1 MALSLA
7 NMTKREKSLAGIGVA
22 AVILLFAYWYLLYKP
37 KSEEMAVTQ
46 AHVDSL
52 DRKNQQAKADI
63 AQGSI
68 QKLRAQATEYE
79 QSLKVMRQLVPR
91 SNEVP
96 ALLEDISTAARR
108 VGLDLASVEPM
119 PVLPGE
125 QFDTYRYKLGVIGG
139 YHPVGQ
145 FLSNVGSLNRIIA
158 PVTMAIKLHPVA
170 DKTKARVKK
179 GESLIDTEFQVQT
192 YVARTTP
199 YVPPAAAVK

>member
-1 MALSLA
+1 MAIGA
-7 NMTKREKSLAGIGVA
+7 NMTKKEQTYAALGLA
-22 AVILLFAYWYLLYKP
+22 AVLLLGAYWYFLYKP
-37 KSEEMAVTQ
+37 KAAELAVTQ

-52 DRKNQQAKADI
+52 DKRNQEARADI
-63 AQGSI
+63 AQGSL
-68 QKLRAQATEYE
+68 QKLRAQSAEYD

-108 VGLDLASVEPM
+108 VGLDLATVEPM
-119 PVLPGE
+119 PVLQGE
-125 QFDTYRYKLGVIGG
+125 QFDTYRYKLAVIGG

-145 FLSNVGSLNRIIA
+145 FLSNVGSLSRIVA
-158 PVTMAIKLHPVA
+158 PVTMTIKLHPIA
-170 DKTKARVKK
+170 DKTKARVRK

-199 YVPPAAAVK
+199 YTPPTAVK

>member
-1 MALSLA
+1 MAIGA
-7 NMTKREKSLAGIGVA
+7 NMTKKEQTYGAAGLAFV
-22 AVILLFAYWYLLYKP
+22 LLLGAYWYFLYKP
-37 KSEEMAVTQ
+37 KAVELAATQ
-46 AHVDSL
+46 VHVDSL
-52 DRKNQQAKADI
+52 EKRNQEARAEI
-63 AQGSI
+63 AQGSL
-68 QKLRAQATEYE
+68 QKLRAQSAEYD

-108 VGLDLASVEPM
+108 VGLDLATVEPM

-125 QFDTYRYKLGVIGG
+125 QFDTYRYKLAVIGG

-170 DKTKARVKK
+170 DKTKARVRK
-179 GESLIDTEFQVQT
+179 GESLVDTEFQVQT

-199 YVPPAAAVK
+199 YVPPTAVK

>member
-1 MALSLA
+1 MAIGA
-7 NMTKREKSLAGIGVA
+7 NMTKREQTLAGIGFA
-22 AVILLFAYWYLLYKP
+22 AVLLLGAYWYFLYKP
-37 KSEEMAVTQ
+37 KSAELSAIA

-52 DRKNQQAKADI
+52 DKKNQQAKADI
-63 AQGSI
+63 AQGSL
-68 QKLRAQATEYE
+68 QKLKAQAAEYD

-108 VGLDLASVEPM
+108 VGLDLATVEPM

-125 QFDTYRYKLGVIGG
+125 QFDTYRYKLAVIGG

-145 FLSNVGSLNRIIA
+145 FLSNMGSLNRIIA
-158 PVTMAIKLHPVA
+158 PVTMAIKLHPIA

-179 GESLIDTEFQVQT
+179 GESLVDTEFQVQT
-192 YVARTTP
+192 YVARTTA
-199 YVPPAAAVK
+199 YVPPSSAR

>member
-1 MALSLA
+1 MAILA
-7 NMTKREKSLAGIGVA
+7 NMTKREQSMAGVGVA
-22 AVILLFAYWYLLYKP
+22 AVLVLAAYWYFLYKP
-37 KSEEMAVTQ
+37 KAVELDAIQ
-46 AHVDSL
+46 IHVDSL
-52 DRKNQQAKADI
+52 DKKNQQAKADI
-63 AQGSI
+63 ANGSL

-108 VGLDLASVEPM
+108 VGLDLSTVEPM

-125 QFDTYRYKLGVIGG
+125 QFDTYRYKLAVTGG

-145 FLSNVGSLNRIIA
+145 FLSNVGSLNRIMS
-158 PVTMAIKLHPVA
+158 PVTMVIKLHPVA
-170 DKTKARVKK
+170 DRTKARLRK
-179 GESLIDTEFQVQT
+179 GESLVDTEFQVQT

-199 YVPPAAAVK
+199 FVPTVVKQ

>member
-1 MALSLA
+1 MAIGA
-7 NMTKREKSLAGIGVA
+7 NMTKREQTLVAIGAA
-22 AVILLFAYWYLLYKP
+22 AVLLLGAYWYFLYKP
-37 KSEEMAVTQ
+37 KAAELAVTQ

-52 DRKNQQAKADI
+52 DKKNQQARADI
-63 AQGSI
+63 AQGSL
-68 QKLRAQATEYE
+68 QKLRAQSAEYD

-108 VGLDLASVEPM
+108 VGLDLATVEPM

-125 QFDTYRYKLGVIGG
+125 QFDTYRYKLAVIGG

-145 FLSNVGSLNRIIA
+145 FLSNVGSLSRIIA
-158 PVTMAIKLHPVA
+158 PVTMSIKLHPIA
-170 DKTKARVKK
+170 DKTKARMRK

-199 YVPPAAAVK
+199 YAPPTAVK

>member
-1 MALSLA
+1 MAIGA
-7 NMTKREKSLAGIGVA
+7 NMTKREQMWGLIGIAAIAVLA
-22 AVILLFAYWYLLYKP
+22 LYWYFLYKP
-37 KSEEMAVTQ
+37 KAAELAVTQ

-52 DRKNQQAKADI
+52 EKKNQQAKADI
-63 AQGSI
+63 ASGSL
-68 QKLRAQATEYE
+68 QKLRAQSNEYE

-108 VGLDLASVEPM
+108 VGLDLATVEPM

-125 QFDTYRYKLGVIGG
+125 QFDTYRYKLAVTGG

-170 DKTKARVKK
+170 DKTKARLKK
-179 GESLIDTEFQVQT
+179 GESLVDTEFQVQT
-192 YVARTTP
+192 YVVRTVP
-199 YVPPAAAVK
+199 YAPPSTVKQ

>member
-1 MALSLA
+1 MALFA
-7 NMTKREKSLAGIGVA
+7 NMTKKEQSLVGIGVA
-22 AVILLFAYWYLLYKP
+22 AVFVLVAYWYFLYKP
-37 KSEEMAVTQ
+37 KSQEMAVAQ

-52 DRKNQQAKADI
+52 DKKNQQAKADI
-63 AQGSI
+63 AQGSL
-68 QKLRAQATEYE
+68 QKLKAQTAEYD

-108 VGLDLASVEPM
+108 VGLDLATVEPM

-125 QFDTYRYKLGVIGG
+125 QFDTYRYRLAVIGG

-158 PVTMAIKLHPVA
+158 PVTMAIKIHPVV

-199 YVPPAAAVK
+199 YVPPSAVK

>member
-1 MALSLA
+1 MAIGA
-7 NMTKREKSLAGIGVA
+7 NMTKREQMWGGIGIA
-22 AVILLFAYWYLLYKP
+22 AILLLGAYWYFLYKP
-37 KSEEMAVTQ
+37 KAAELAVTQ

-52 DRKNQQAKADI
+52 EKKNQQAKADI
-63 AQGSI
+63 ATGSL
-68 QKLRAQATEYE
+68 QKLRAQSTEYE

-108 VGLDLASVEPM
+108 VGLDLATVEPM

-125 QFDTYRYKLGVIGG
+125 QFDTYRYKLAVTGG

-158 PVTMAIKLHPVA
+158 PVTMAIKLHPIA
-170 DKTKARVKK
+170 DKTKARLKK
-179 GESLIDTEFQVQT
+179 GESLVDTEFQVQT
-192 YVARTTP
+192 YVVRTVP
-199 YVPPAAAVK
+199 YVPPSTVKQ

>member
-1 MALSLA
+1 MALFA

-22 AVILLFAYWYLLYKP
+22 AVMLLVAYTYLLYMP
-37 KSEEMAVTQ
+37 KAEELAVTQ

-52 DRKNQQAKADI
+52 ERKNQQAKADI
-63 AQGSI
+63 AQGSL
-68 QKLRAQATEYE
+68 QKLRAQSAEYE

-108 VGLDLASVEPM
+108 VGLDLATVEPM

-125 QFDTYRYKLGVIGG
+125 QFDTYRYKLAVIGG

-158 PVTMAIKLHPVA
+158 PVTMEIKLHPIA

-179 GESLIDTEFQVQT
+179 GESLIETEFQVQT
-192 YVARTTP
+192 YVARTTA
-199 YVPPAAAVK
+199 YIPPTVVKP

>member
-1 MALSLA
+1 MAIGA
-7 NMTKREKSLAGIGVA
+7 NMTKREQTLAAIGVA
-22 AVILLFAYWYLLYKP
+22 AVLLLGAYWYFLYKP
-37 KSEEMAVTQ
+37 KAAELSAIA

-52 DRKNQQAKADI
+52 DKKNQQAKADI
-63 AQGSI
+63 AQGSL
-68 QKLRAQATEYE
+68 QKLKAQSAEYD

-108 VGLDLASVEPM
+108 VGLDLATVEPM

-125 QFDTYRYKLGVIGG
+125 QFDTYRYKLAVIGG

-145 FLSNVGSLNRIIA
+145 FLSNMGSLNRIIA
-158 PVTMAIKLHPVA
+158 PVTMTIKLHPIA

-179 GESLIDTEFQVQT
+179 GESLVDTEFQVQT
-192 YVARTTP
+192 YVARTTA
-199 YVPPAAAVK
+199 YVPPSSVR

>member
-1 MALSLA
+1 MAIGA
-7 NMTKREKSLAGIGVA
+7 NMTKREQSLAAIGVA
-22 AVILLFAYWYLLYKP
+22 AVLLLGAYWYFLYKP
-37 KSEEMAVTQ
+37 KAAELAVTQ

-52 DRKNQQAKADI
+52 DKKNQEARADI
-63 AQGSI
+63 AQGSL
-68 QKLRAQATEYE
+68 QKLRAQSTEYE
-79 QSLKVMRQLVPR
+79 QSLRVMRQLVPR

-108 VGLDLASVEPM
+108 VGLDLATVEPM
-119 PVLPGE
+119 PGLPGE
-125 QFDTYRYKLGVIGG
+125 QFDTYRYKLAVTGG

-158 PVTMAIKLHPVA
+158 PVTLAIKLHPLA
-170 DKTKARVKK
+170 ATTKARLKK

-199 YVPPAAAVK
+199 YVPTTTVK

>member
-1 MALSLA
+1 MALLA
-7 NMTKREKSLAGIGVA
+7 NMTKREQSLAGVGLA
-22 AVILLFAYWYLLYKP
+22 AVLLLAAYWYFLYKP
-37 KSEEMAVTQ
+37 KAHELSVTQ
-46 AHVDSL
+46 IHVDSL
-52 DRKNQQAKADI
+52 DKKNQQAKADI
-63 AQGSI
+63 ATGSL
-68 QKLRAQATEYE
+68 QKLRAQSAEYE

-108 VGLDLASVEPM
+108 VGLDLATVEPM
-119 PVLPGE
+119 PVLQGE
-125 QFDTYRYKLGVIGG
+125 QFDTYRYKLAVIGG

-170 DKTKARVKK
+170 GKTKARVKK
-179 GESLIDTEFQVQT
+179 GESVVDTEFQVQT

-199 YVPPAAAVK
+199 YLPPTSVKQ

>member
-1 MALSLA
+1 MAIGA
-7 NMTKREKSLAGIGVA
+7 NMTKREQTMTAIGAAAILLLAG
-22 AVILLFAYWYLLYKP
+22 YWYFLYKP
-37 KSEEMAVTQ
+37 KAAELAVTQ

-52 DRKNQQAKADI
+52 DKRNQQARADI
-63 AQGSI
+63 AQGSL
-68 QKLRAQATEYE
+68 QKLRAQAAEYD

-108 VGLDLASVEPM
+108 VGLDLATVEPM

-125 QFDTYRYKLGVIGG
+125 QFDTYRYKLAVIGG

-145 FLSNVGSLNRIIA
+145 FLSNVGSLSRIIA

-192 YVARTTP
+192 YVTRTTP
-199 YVPPAAAVK
+199 YAPPTAVK

>member
-1 MALSLA
+1 MAIGA
-7 NMTKREKSLAGIGVA
+7 NMTKREQTMAAVGVA
-22 AVILLFAYWYLLYKP
+22 AVLLLGAYWYFLYKP
-37 KSEEMAVTQ
+37 KSAEMAVTQ

-52 DRKNQQAKADI
+52 DKKNQQAKADI
-63 AQGSI
+63 AQGSL
-68 QKLRAQATEYE
+68 QKLKAQATEYE

-119 PVLPGE
+119 PVLQGE
-125 QFDTYRYKLGVIGG
+125 MFDTYRYKLGVIGG

-158 PVTMAIKLHPVA
+158 PVTMVIKLHPVTTQ
-170 DKTKARVKK
+170 TKARVKK
-179 GESLIDTEFQVQT
+179 GESLVDTEFQVQT

-199 YVPPAAAVK
+199 YAPPSAVR

>member
-1 MALSLA
+1 MAIGA
-7 NMTKREKSLAGIGVA
+7 NMTKREQMLGSIGIGALLLVA
-22 AVILLFAYWYLLYKP
+22 AYWYFLYKP
-37 KSEEMAVTQ
+37 KAVELAVTQ

-52 DRKNQQAKADI
+52 DKRNQQARADI
-63 AQGSI
+63 AQGSL
-68 QKLRAQATEYE
+68 QKLRAQSAEYD

-108 VGLDLASVEPM
+108 VGLDLATVEPM

-125 QFDTYRYKLGVIGG
+125 QFDTYRYKLAVTGG

-158 PVTMAIKLHPVA
+158 PVTIAIKLHPMA
-170 DKTKARVKK
+170 AQTKARVKS
-179 GESLIDTEFQVQT
+179 GESLIDTQFQVQT

-199 YVPPAAAVK
+199 YAPATAVK